1 MVACLVEKQ
10 RTTPDQYPLTLN
22 ALRLACNQ
30 STNRDPVVD
39 YDEST
44 IRSALDRLS
53 RRKWATLASWSTSRS
68 VKYKH
73 LLDAALGLGDAQL
86 ALVCVLMLR
95 GPQTAGELRQRSER
109 IHGFESGEEVEGALD
124 ELVERELAVAL
135 PRRPGERGQRYAHR
149 LAEVEEDAGAAPA
162 EAAASTRAFARRA
175 APGPVTRG
183 RRLSRAP
190 RAPRGR
196 GGRAARPAARAAR
209 RAGRLAGPRRF
220 GHHSGG
226 SLTIG
231 GQSLD
236 TWTHVALGGPA
247 RGAAGTCRPSS
258 RAQHAL
264 RGACRQRHLRQP
276 RPPAGRARGAARQ
289 RHPGACALC
298 DPGRL
303 RPRRAGAASELRPPR
318 ALDPL
323 LRGHA
328 RHPPGLG
335 EPAAL
340 GSLRGALG
348 RAAVR
353 LARPLRRLLLPDPPR
368 ACSSSS

>member
-1 MVACLVEKQ
+1 MEPDAVEIRVVACLVEKQ

-44 IRSALDRLS
+44 IRSALDRLG

-109 IHGFESGEEVEGALD
+109 IHGFESGEELEGALD

-162 EAAASTRAFARRA
+162 EAAAPLEPS
-175 APGPVTRG
+175 PVE
-183 RRLSRAP
+183 P
-190 RAPRGR
+190 
-196 GGRAARPAARAAR
+196 RPAPSPAADGL
-209 RAGRLAGPRRF
+209 AERLERLEGEVAALRDQLHALRDELGAYAGPRRF

-226 SLTIG
+226 SLTDRGPI
-231 GQSLD
+231 
-236 TWTHVALGGPA
+236 TRHMTHVALGGPA
-247 RGAAGTCRPSS
+247 GGAAGTCRSSS

-303 RPRRAGAASELRPPR
+303 RPRRAGAAT
-318 ALDPL
+318 
-323 LRGHA
+323 
-328 RHPPGLG
+328 
-335 EPAAL
+335 
-340 GSLRGALG
+340 
-348 RAAVR
+348 
-353 LARPLRRLLLPDPPR
+353 
-368 ACSSSS
+368 

>member
-1 MVACLVEKQ
+1 MEPDAVEILVVACLVEKQ

-109 IHGFESGEEVEGALD
+109 IHGFESGEEVERALD

-149 LAEVEEDAGAAPA
+149 LAEVEEDTGAAPA
-162 EAAASTRAFARRA
+162 EAAAPLEPSPVEPLP
-175 APGPVTRG
+175 AP
-183 RRLSRAP
+183 S
-190 RAPRGR
+190 
-196 GGRAARPAARAAR
+196 PAADGLAERLERLEGEVAALR
-209 RAGRLAGPRRF
+209 DQL
-220 GHHSGG
+220 
-226 SLTIG
+226 
-231 GQSLD
+231 
-236 TWTHVALGGPA
+236 
-247 RGAAGTCRPSS
+247 
-258 RAQHAL
+258 HAL
-264 RGACRQRHLRQP
+264 RDELGA
-276 RPPAGRARGAARQ
+276 
-289 RHPGACALC
+289 
-298 DPGRL
+298 
-303 RPRRAGAASELRPPR
+303 
-318 ALDPL
+318 
-323 LRGHA
+323 
-328 RHPPGLG
+328 
-335 EPAAL
+335 
-340 GSLRGALG
+340 
-348 RAAVR
+348 
-353 LARPLRRLLLPDPPR
+353 
-368 ACSSSS
+368 